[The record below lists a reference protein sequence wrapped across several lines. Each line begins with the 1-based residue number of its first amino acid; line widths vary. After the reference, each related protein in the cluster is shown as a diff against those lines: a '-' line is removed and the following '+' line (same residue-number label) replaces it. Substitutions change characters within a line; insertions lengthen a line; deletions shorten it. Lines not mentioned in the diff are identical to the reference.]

1 MVGPTRAAT
10 YLYCFGVTLW
20 TATMA
25 AAVKVRPGSG
35 SHYESESSRFVAFS
49 HEEPTKKLELKATA
63 SVCVCVCVCV
73 FSSKTL
79 LHKSHTKNPTRMHP
93 TRPVLLSHL
102 ILFAHKINVA
112 NPPLRVAQRY
122 LRSS

>member
-73 FSSKTL
+73 CFPPRHCYTNRTQKIQLACTQ
-79 LHKSHTKNPTRMHP
+79 
-93 TRPVLLSHL
+93 PVLCC
-102 ILFAHKINVA
+102 F
-112 NPPLRVAQRY
+112 RT
-122 LRSS
+122 

>member
-10 YLYCFGVTLW
+10 YLYYFGVTLW

-25 AAVKVRPGSG
+25 GAVKVRPGSG

-49 HEEPTKKLELKATA
+49 HEEPTKKLGLKATA
-63 SVCVCVCVCV
+63 SVCVFLQDTV
-73 FSSKTL
+73 TQIA
-79 LHKSHTKNPTRMHP
+79 HKKSNSHAPNPPCAAST
-93 TRPVLLSHL
+93 HL
-102 ILFAHKINVA
+102 ILFACKINVA